1 MLSTKLEQ
9 NIERLLRE
17 AITFSDIKL
26 LLRWIKILCSLLSK
40 EIKSSQ
46 SQPNIEKLYG
56 IIIDLTENLIS
67 LLESDDGEESLYLGP
82 SIFEVL
88 VKVKSSIEEYE
99 NYLEKLKDSTDEEP
113 QIKLSPEQIESLERI
128 KNLF

>member
-99 NYLEKLKDSTDEEP
+99 NYLEKLKNSTDEEP

>member
-1 MLSTKLEQ
+1 MLIEKLEQ

-17 AITFSDIKL
+17 AISYSDLKL
-26 LLRWIKILCSLLSK
+26 LNRWLKILCSLLSK
-40 EIKSSQ
+40 EFKSG
-46 SQPNIEKLYG
+46 NIDNINKLYG

-99 NYLEKLKDSTDEEP
+99 NYLEKLKDSKDEEP

>member
-9 NIERLLRE
+9 NIERLLKE

>member
-26 LLRWIKILCSLLSK
+26 LLRWIKILCGLLSK
-40 EIKSSQ
+40 EIKSSL

-99 NYLEKLKDSTDEEP
+99 NYLEKLKDSGDEEP